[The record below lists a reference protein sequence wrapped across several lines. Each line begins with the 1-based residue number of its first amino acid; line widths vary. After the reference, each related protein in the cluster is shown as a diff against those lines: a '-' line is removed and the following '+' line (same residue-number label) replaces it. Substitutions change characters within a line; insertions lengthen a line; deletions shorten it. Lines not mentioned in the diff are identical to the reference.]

1 MDEAGGKGLAL
12 MVDIRDEEAVARSID
27 ETVKHFGGIDI
38 LVNNASAIAL
48 TGTEV
53 RKKNYNLKST
63 GWGISLLQW
72 YFLKLFQ

>member
-53 RKKNYNLKST
+53 WKNCNLNSKMCAILSENPT
-63 GWGISLLQW
+63 
-72 YFLKLFQ
+72 

>member
-53 RKKNYNLKST
+53 RKKIT
-63 GWGISLLQW
+63 T
-72 YFLKLFQ
+72 